1 MTFGDLS
8 LNGTVHVIPSLLEET
23 STDPPS
29 VMTDL
34 KTTVDDSVNVA
45 MGELEKKIEDL
56 EKENE
61 DLKKEKELRGHS
73 HITSALFG
81 VSGHPWWCC
90 KQWSAFALTLGTYTL
105 MT

>member
-61 DLKKEKELRGHS
+61 DSNLNCDKNWEKTCEDLKKEN
-73 HITSALFG
+73 
-81 VSGHPWWCC
+81 C
-90 KQWSAFALTLGTYTL
+90 KF
-105 MT
+105 